1 MWSSRLA
8 QGEGVRGATHS
19 RKLSLLRYFVFQE
32 CQAHLDSS
40 RHKYLSAAVKFSEL
54 AAMDASL
61 TGFSAAHS
69 RELLGEA
76 ITSAVLAASGGPSRT
91 RVLVE
96 LYKDPRSR
104 TLVDHYPLLERM
116 YGVCVFWLDAVGYHP
131 LLTQPELLM

>member
-1 MWSSRLA
+1 
-8 QGEGVRGATHS
+8 
-19 RKLSLLRYFVFQE
+19 
-32 CQAHLDSS
+32 
-40 RHKYLSAAVKFSEL
+40 
-54 AAMDASL
+54 MDASL